1 MKKRMNKIIL
11 LLLCIVISSF
21 CASDKK
27 VQASWAK
34 SGAMGHYLQKNEGL
48 PRTDKG
54 EENSLPGKQ
63 MKENRERFLEE
74 AGNQGVKAEQAA
86 ELFDRLLEDD
96 VFQKGAMK
104 LTGLRLDDMDG
115 NGQRDMLLMV
125 QDAEEIVFYGAGS
138 LWLYMNEDAPYCF
151 EEEACSY
158 YGIFDVFWADV
169 DNDENIEI
177 VFSAEGFGCGAVG
190 DSYKAVFKY
199 RNNTIERMEL
209 PSDLDADYDQG
220 LTVDVI
226 QEPEAGSYSAY
237 CSYLDEILSFH
248 RKHGGTPPETAQ
260 LTGGNARGFYDLSV
274 TEYEGRNV
282 LQASEYLYGEGGTAD
297 CAGVAHF
304 FITWEEDGTPTVVKW
319 WIEEGV

>member
-34 SGAMGHYLQKNEGL
+34 LGAMGHYLQKNEGL

-115 NGQRDMLLMV
+115 NGQRDMLL
-125 QDAEEIVFYGAGS
+125 
-138 LWLYMNEDAPYCF
+138 
-151 EEEACSY
+151 
-158 YGIFDVFWADV
+158 
-169 DNDENIEI
+169 
-177 VFSAEGFGCGAVG
+177 
-190 DSYKAVFKY
+190 KA
-199 RNNTIERMEL
+199 I
-209 PSDLDADYDQG
+209 
-220 LTVDVI
+220 
-226 QEPEAGSYSAY
+226 
-237 CSYLDEILSFH
+237 
-248 RKHGGTPPETAQ
+248 
-260 LTGGNARGFYDLSV
+260 TG
-274 TEYEGRNV
+274 
-282 LQASEYLYGEGGTAD
+282 
-297 CAGVAHF
+297 
-304 FITWEEDGTPTVVKW
+304 
-319 WIEEGV
+319 